1 MLFNDI
7 RKRGYDQTSF
17 TTKTWNI
24 TLFTTVLFSKIVAK
38 FLSTLFV
45 THIAIKN
52 FENQSKPATVQWL
65 NAPGAK
71 YHTARNGISFV
82 NKSMRHGILPQLL
95 EYLLS
100 TRQAIK
106 KNMKNPEL
114 GDRQKRILDFR
125 QTAIKLVANTM
136 YGYTAANYSGRMPMA
151 ELADTIVRQG
161 SGGAR
166 GLFDLA
172 LESDSF
178 LNP

>member
-1 MLFNDI
+1 MTKQASPQKL
-7 RKRGYDQTSF
+7 GTSLYLPQF
-17 TTKTWNI
+17 CFLN
-24 TLFTTVLFSKIVAK
+24 LSPK
-38 FLSTLFV
+38 FLSTLHRFYQKKSFV
-45 THIAIKN
+45 
-52 FENQSKPATVQWL
+52 NQSKPATVQWL

-151 ELADTIVRQG
+151 ELADTIVREG
-161 SGGAR
+161 SGGVR
-166 GLFDLA
+166 ELLHLA
-172 LESDSF
+172 LESNSF
-178 LNP
+178 